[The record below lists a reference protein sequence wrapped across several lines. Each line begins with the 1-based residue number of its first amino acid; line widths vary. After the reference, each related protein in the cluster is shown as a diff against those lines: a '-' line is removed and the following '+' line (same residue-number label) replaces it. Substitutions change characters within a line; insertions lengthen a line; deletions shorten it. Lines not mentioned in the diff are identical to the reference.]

1 MSIRQRIERRIF
13 PGHYREM
20 AEMMEITERAWRQ
33 GPAIMG
39 ERALLQAL
47 QEASSPAI
55 DYVLRQREAGLEA
68 IFGQRDFTE
77 SDRLRA
83 VWKARRMTMTNIN
96 AKQAVDMW
104 TNFGFGQSVEIVPTN
119 DGLKEVW
126 SEFWT
131 ASRNAPMLGQ
141 DVLGIHS
148 NEIQQ
153 DGELY
158 FVFFGAQADGK
169 TLVRRIDTTEIT
181 GRITTHRDPDTIL
194 YFVRSAPGKTP
205 VWYPNWSA
213 TPKQLKQVEVP
224 HNVKLITDE
233 IKTIVI
239 DDKEVLVTNVKV
251 LPVAFDIVRV
261 IGLSGNVHERRGWP
275 FFHRAYTWME
285 ANEQFLRDRLA
296 VAKRVAM
303 FVDEIVHGGG
313 SRVQDTITARFS
325 SNVSSGST
333 DTNPGPPAASN
344 LIHNKDISVK
354 RRPLETSAHD
364 ALGDGQMFTAHV
376 GTGMGGVPL
385 HWLGYPQTLR
395 GRETSLQMRKPW
407 DEQLQRYQIMWV
419 TAFQRMVE
427 IVAVNSGTVYEDTS
441 ADVTLA
447 APIDIVVEEIARM
460 MEAVTT
466 ASRGG
471 ALDAEIA
478 QKANDALARLALNTL
493 GIRDVD
499 GMLEKD
505 AEESV
510 ASAVAAAVEE
520 LGEDLA
526 ALAEFLHGLGDDV
539 LEMGQ

>member
-1 MSIRQRIERRIF
+1 MSIRQRVERLIF
-13 PGHYREM
+13 PGHYRAM
-20 AEMMEITERAWRQ
+20 AEMMDITERAWRQ
-33 GPAIMG
+33 GPALMG

-68 IFGQRDFTE
+68 FFGQRDFTE

-83 VWKARRMTMTNIN
+83 VWKARRMTMTSIR

-104 TNFGFGQSVEIVPTN
+104 TNFGFGQSVEIVPT
-119 DGLKEVW
+119 DGGLKKVW
-126 SEFWT
+126 DEFWT
-131 ASRNAPMLGQ
+131 APRNAPMLGQ

-148 NEIQQ
+148 NEVQQ

-158 FVFFGAQADGK
+158 FVCFGAQVDGK
-169 TLVRRIDTTEIT
+169 TLVRRVDTTEIT
-181 GRITTHRDPDTIL
+181 GRITAPGDPDTVL
-194 YFVRSAPGKTP
+194 YFVRSAPGTTQT
-205 VWYPNWSA
+205 WYPNWSA
-213 TPKQLKQVEVP
+213 TPEQLKQVPVP
-224 HNVKLITDE
+224 RNAKLITDSV
-233 IKTIVI
+233 KTVVI
-239 DDKEVLVTNVKV
+239 DDKSVSVTSVKM
-251 LPVAFDIVRV
+251 LLVAFDLVRV
-261 IGLSGNVHERRGWP
+261 IGLSGNTRERRGWP
-275 FFHRAYTWME
+275 FFHRSYTWME
-285 ANEQFLRDRLA
+285 ANEQFLRNRLA

-313 SRVQDTITARFS
+313 SRVQDNITARFS
-325 SNVSSGST
+325 SNPDAYGV
-333 DTNPGPPAASN
+333 DANPGPPAASN
-344 LIHNKDISVK
+344 LIHNKGVSVN
-354 RRPLETSAHD
+354 RRPLETSASD

-407 DEQLQRYQIMWV
+407 DKQLERYQIMWV
-419 TAFQRMVE
+419 VAFQRMVE
-427 IVAVNSGTVYEDTS
+427 IVAANSGTVFEDTS

-447 APIDIVVEEIARM
+447 APIDIVVEEIARIM
-460 MEAVTT
+460 NSITEA
-466 ASRGG
+466 ARGG
-471 ALDAEIA
+471 TLDAETA
-478 QKANDALARLALNTL
+478 QKANDALTRLALNTL

-505 AEESV
+505 TEETA

-520 LGEDLA
+520 FGGDPV